1 MEFFAICELPNN
13 LNYFSKKH
21 IDLRG
26 AKTIDDLKRLLVTV
40 KPSSLAEVLAAFDIF
55 LPVIM

>member
-1 MEFFAICELPNN
+1 MEFFAICGLPNN
-13 LNYFSKKH
+13 FNYFSKKQ

-26 AKTIDDLKRLLVTV
+26 AKTIDDLKKLLVTV
-40 KPSSLAEVLAAFDIF
+40 EPSSLAEVLAAFDIF